1 MGKLDRT
8 APREGFALARDMIDE
23 IKIYTEES
31 WEILNELLNDAEL
44 IDRYEDELMS
54 MMENTEK
61 IFKLLRG

>member
-1 MGKLDRT
+1 MGSLDRS
-8 APREGFALARDMIDE
+8 APRKGFVLARDTIDE
-23 IKIYTEES
+23 IKIYTEEN